1 MNSSNNTFISSTFW
15 TDRIGKVAALA
26 TLKEMERV
34 KSWKLINKIGKRLK
48 TEIKKIAEKN
58 FINLNF
64 KGLDTLIT
72 FEIRSKHQKIFY
84 DYITL
89 KMLQRGFLARNTI
102 YVSIAHKQKIINK
115 YLKTLDLIF
124 CEISKLK
131 ITELKKKLII
141 NN

>member
-1 MNSSNNTFISSTFW
+1 MLFNIVHP
-15 TDRIGKVAALA
+15 IV
-26 TLKEMERV
+26 MEIDGDDYKDAV
-34 KSWKLINKIGKRLK
+34 
-48 TEIKKIAEKN
+48 KN
-58 FINLNF
+58 FIKLNF

-102 YVSIAHKQKIINK
+102 YVSVAHKQKIINK

-131 ITELKKKLII
+131 ITELKKKI
-141 NN
+141 NYK

>member
-1 MNSSNNTFISSTFW
+1 
-15 TDRIGKVAALA
+15 
-26 TLKEMERV
+26 MERV

-102 YVSIAHKQKIINK
+102 YVSIANKQKIINK

-131 ITELKKKLII
+131 ITELKKI
-141 NN
+141 NYK

>member
-1 MNSSNNTFISSTFW
+1 
-15 TDRIGKVAALA
+15 
-26 TLKEMERV
+26 
-34 KSWKLINKIGKRLK
+34 
-48 TEIKKIAEKN
+48 
-58 FINLNF
+58 
-64 KGLDTLIT
+64 
-72 FEIRSKHQKIFY
+72 
-84 DYITL
+84 
-89 KMLQRGFLARNTI
+89 MLQRGFLARNTI